1 MHRDIP
7 TESNK
12 EQIAE
17 KSKSQKKHYE
27 QSLERRNDYGAKG
40 LTPYNAIN
48 RIRTCGKALMVL
60 R

>member
-1 MHRDIP
+1 MRDRKQQRA
-7 TESNK
+7 NRR
-12 EQIAE
+12 
-17 KSKSQKKHYE
+17 KKHYE
-27 QSLERRNDYGAKG
+27 QSLERRNDYGAKD